1 MSENDQNI
9 DNVKQNK
16 QLEINQNNKIQQPAE
31 QSKQHDYYLDSIDLT
46 DYYYWDED
54 SDQELNHLVNT
65 YNEQENVEDL
75 IISNNQQP
83 ELKQQLIA
91 QDLFPNVFNN
101 LNNYQT
107 DQENKQP
114 EKQTEEV
121 QNSISRFKE
130 LILEAINDYFKKE
143 GKNDLKTDSLRQA
156 LINYRQY
163 YAEVKRIHLD
173 LRQIAAQLGLTEKQV
188 SQMFRTLQDNELDDW
203 PKEKIQAVQ
212 ERAQEL
218 RQMHPELNKAQLR
231 AQLDQEFGLINE
243 YSLSPKKIANRIS
256 FILKKLFE

>member
-1 MSENDQNI
+1 MSENNQNI

-16 QLEINQNNKIQQPAE
+16 QLEINLNNTIQPAE
-31 QSKQHDYYLDSIDLT
+31 QAKQHDYYLDLDLT
-46 DYYYWDED
+46 DYHYWDEG
-54 SDQELNHLVNT
+54 SDQQLNHLEVNT
-65 YNEQENVEDL
+65 QNEQENVEDL

-107 DQENKQP
+107 DQENKRP

-121 QNSISRFKE
+121 QNTISRFKE
-130 LILEAINDYFKKE
+130 LILEAINDYFQKE
-143 GKNDLKTDSLRQA
+143 GKSDLKTESLRQA

-163 YAEVKRIHLD
+163 YAEVKQIHLD
-173 LRQIAAQLGLTEKQV
+173 FKQLAAQLGLTEKEV
-188 SQMFRTLQDNELDDW
+188 SQKFRILQDNELDGW
-203 PKEKIQAVQ
+203 SPERTQVVQ

-218 RQMHPELNKAQLR
+218 RQMHPELNKEQLK
-231 AQLDQEFGLINE
+231 AQLDKEFGLAPE
-243 YSLSPKKIANRIS
+243 YSLSPKKITNRIS
-256 FILKKLFE
+256 YILKKLFE